1 VLSRSPTPLDYM
13 ARTRELDAMMAELC
27 NRISELEV
35 QMSQIQA
42 QVSFI
47 RESGINSAVLFT
59 STEDLISQ
67 LELSMSQALR
77 RGSGIPEAE
86 LSGGIHRSGDAPPFG
101 QNDPSDLG
109 EDAPRSSKARSK
121 TKSKK
126 SSRTPSR
133 RKTLSRS
140 GARDNK
146 RPDNSE
152 SSASGSD
159 TDSVAIFSSAKLEER
174 PLAAETTLR
183 PPLRGYSRLSLLVP
197 TTRHW
202 SRIGTIAC

>member
-1 VLSRSPTPLDYM
+1 
-13 ARTRELDAMMAELC
+13 MMAEVF
-27 NRISELEV
+27 NRISELEAH
-35 QMSQIQA
+35 MSQIQA
-42 QVSFI
+42 QVPFI
-47 RESGINSAVLFT
+47 RESGINSAVRVT
-59 STEDLISQ
+59 STEDRISQ
-67 LELSMSQALR
+67 LELSVSQALC
-77 RGSGIPEAE
+77 RGSGITEAE
-86 LSGGIHRSGDAPPFG
+86 LSGGIHQSGDAPPIG
-101 QNDPSDLG
+101 QDVPSDLG

-126 SSRTPSR
+126 SSRTPLR

-140 GARDNK
+140 GARAKK

-159 TDSVAIFSSAKLEER
+159 TVSVASLSSAELEER
-174 PLAAETTLR
+174 LPAAETTLG
-183 PPLRGYSRLSLLVP
+183 PPLRGYWRLSHLVP